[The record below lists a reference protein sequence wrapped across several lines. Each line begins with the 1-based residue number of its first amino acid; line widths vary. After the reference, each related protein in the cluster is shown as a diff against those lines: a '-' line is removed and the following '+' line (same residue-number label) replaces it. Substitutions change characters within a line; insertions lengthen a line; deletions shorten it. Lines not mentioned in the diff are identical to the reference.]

1 MMANGIQYTVYMSM
15 VNHFE
20 MFSMNGTYQLY
31 LLFSSLEVVS
41 YLNFDPTEP
50 NSEPRNLRGRNEENE
65 KFGSVC
71 SGWLGFVGRV
81 QMFPKFGQC

>member
-31 LLFSSLEVVS
+31 LLSSSLEVVS
-41 YLNFDPTEP
+41 YLNFDPTPMPTELQTGKSSG
-50 NSEPRNLRGRNEENE
+50 SE
-65 KFGSVC
+65 
-71 SGWLGFVGRV
+71 
-81 QMFPKFGQC
+81 